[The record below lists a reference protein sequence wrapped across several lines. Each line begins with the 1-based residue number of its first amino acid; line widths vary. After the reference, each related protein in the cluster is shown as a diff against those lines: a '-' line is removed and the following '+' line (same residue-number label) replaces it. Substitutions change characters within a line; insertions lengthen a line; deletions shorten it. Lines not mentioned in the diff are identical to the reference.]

1 MKLETNI
8 CDDINTEIL
17 NKMMANQAQQSTK
30 NNNKLK
36 KKNPTNLLRWL
47 SELNTCPTSLMT

>member
-8 CDDINTEIL
+8 CDDINIEIL

-30 NNNKLK
+30 NNKLK
-36 KKNPTNLLRWL
+36 KKPYKSIEIAQWVKHLPHKPDDL
-47 SELNTCPTSLMT
+47 S

>member
-1 MKLETNI
+1 MKPETNI
-8 CDDINTEIL
+8 CDDINTDIL

-36 KKNPTNLLRWL
+36 KKKPYK
-47 SELNTCPTSLMT
+47 SIEIGQ

>member
-17 NKMMANQAQQSTK
+17 NKMMANQAQQSIK
-30 NNNKLK
+30 NSNKFL
-36 KKNPTNLLRWL
+36 KNPQVYCDC
-47 SELNTCPTSLMT
+47 SES